1 MILDIDAGNSRTKWR
16 ILKDDAIFV
25 RGISV
30 GSDKELL
37 ESIDQALAS
46 DSSTALD
53 VKRLFKRVRVASVRD
68 AEKLSA
74 LASEIQSRWQLQAE
88 FAATSAS
95 ACGVKNS
102 YQQPQTM
109 GVDRWCAMVGAASLA
124 ALDKNCQ
131 AFCVV
136 DAGSAMTLDLVDA
149 QGVHLGG
156 HIAPGFALQLHS
168 LLSGTDRIFVDG
180 AAQQMQLTPADNTSD
195 AVLTGVLLTLCGMV
209 EKVIQDFNQQAANT
223 DAPLKLFI
231 TGGDAALL
239 QHHLSLETHHIADL
253 VLDGLDLL
261 LP

>member
-16 ILKDDAIFV
+16 VLKDDAIFV

-37 ESIDQALAS
+37 ESIDQAIAS
-46 DSSTALD
+46 ESSTALD

-74 LASEIQSRWQLQAE
+74 LASEIQSRWQLE
-88 FAATSAS
+88 PKFAATSAS

-102 YQQPQTM
+102 YQEPQTM
-109 GVDRWCAMVGAASLA
+109 GVDRWCAMVGAANLA
-124 ALDKNCQ
+124 GRSQ
-131 AFCVV
+131 SFCVI
-136 DAGSAMTLDLVDA
+136 DAGSAITLDLVDA

-180 AAQQMQLTPADNTSD
+180 TAQQMQLTPADNTSD
-195 AVLTGVLLTLCGMV
+195 AVLSGVLLTLCGMI
-209 EKVIQDFNQQAANT
+209 EKVIQDFNQQTATTNG
-223 DAPLKLFI
+223 PLKLFI
-231 TGGDAALL
+231 TGGDAVLL
-239 QHHLSLETHHIADL
+239 QHHLSLETHYIADL
-253 VLDGLDLL
+253 VLDGLGFL